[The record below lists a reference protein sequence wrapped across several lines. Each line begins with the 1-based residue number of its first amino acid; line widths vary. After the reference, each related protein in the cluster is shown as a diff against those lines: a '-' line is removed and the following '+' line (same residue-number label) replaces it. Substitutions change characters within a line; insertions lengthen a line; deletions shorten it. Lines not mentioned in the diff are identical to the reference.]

1 MVGKMRWGDSAELDD
16 DGDFDM
22 SAALPASQVSAAPDH
37 EPPRTSLFA
46 ARRGEAQTLTA
57 HRTFPQPRQVIG
69 PDANGVKTYIDYKV
83 KDDGLKVRDR
93 TSRPRPNPSGATQ
106 TFFPPTDAPENSA
119 SDDEFVPHLSSPP
132 FVLSSVQVRTV
143 KKVRV
148 HTETKKVTPAM
159 AARKKWAKFGDAQRY
174 KPGDESMTAVSIEEI
189 FLERYRATPK
199 SESEKQGDELAK
211 MASSNTSL
219 LVCRICGKK
228 GDHWTTKCPYKD
240 LASMNTLGL
249 GDSKPPGDDD
259 GPGKGPGKGGY
270 VPPSMRAGASSGA
283 SMGESMNR
291 RREENSV
298 RVSNLSEDTRE
309 QDLQE
314 LFRPFGPVTRIYVAF
329 NRETGESR
337 GFAFVNFVNKDDAQR
352 AINKLDGYG
361 YDNLILRVEWA
372 APREER
378 K

>member
-1 MVGKMRWGDSAELDD
+1 M
-16 DGDFDM
+16 
-22 SAALPASQVSAAPDH
+22 
-37 EPPRTSLFA
+37 
-46 ARRGEAQTLTA
+46 
-57 HRTFPQPRQVIG
+57 
-69 PDANGVKTYIDYKV
+69 
-83 KDDGLKVRDR
+83 
-93 TSRPRPNPSGATQ
+93 
-106 TFFPPTDAPENSA
+106 
-119 SDDEFVPHLSSPP
+119 
-132 FVLSSVQVRTV
+132 
-143 KKVRV
+143 RV
-148 HTETKKVTPAM
+148 HTQTKKVTKEM
-159 AARKKWAKFGDAQRY
+159 LARKQWAKFGDAQRY

-199 SESEKQGDELAK
+199 SESEKSGDALAA
-211 MASSNTSL
+211 MANSNTSL

-240 LASMNTLGL
+240 LAAMNTLGL
-249 GDSKPPGDDD
+249 GNEKPPGDDD
-259 GPGKGPGKGGY
+259 GPSAPSKGGY
-270 VPPSMRAGASSGA
+270 VPPSMRAGASGGA
-283 SMGESMNR
+283 AMGDSMNR

>member
-1 MVGKMRWGDSAELDD
+1 M
-16 DGDFDM
+16 
-22 SAALPASQVSAAPDH
+22 
-37 EPPRTSLFA
+37 
-46 ARRGEAQTLTA
+46 
-57 HRTFPQPRQVIG
+57 
-69 PDANGVKTYIDYKV
+69 
-83 KDDGLKVRDR
+83 
-93 TSRPRPNPSGATQ
+93 
-106 TFFPPTDAPENSA
+106 
-119 SDDEFVPHLSSPP
+119 
-132 FVLSSVQVRTV
+132 RTV

-148 HTETKKVTPAM
+148 QTTKKKVTKEM
-159 AARKKWAKFGDAQRY
+159 LARKQWAKFGDAQRY

-189 FLERYRATPK
+189 FLERFRAVPK
-199 SESEKQGDELAK
+199 SESEKSGDALAA
-211 MASSNTSL
+211 MANTNTSL

-240 LASMNTLGL
+240 LAAMNTLGL
-249 GDSKPPGDDD
+249 GDAKPPGEDDD
-259 GPGKGPGKGGY
+259 APSGPSKGGY
-270 VPPSMRAGASSGA
+270 VPPSMRAGASGGA
-283 SMGESMNR
+283 SMGDSMNR

>member
-1 MVGKMRWGDSAELDD
+1 
-16 DGDFDM
+16 M
-22 SAALPASQVSAAPDH
+22 SAASVVASNPKRDFSHETAAPRGDDLVSYGH
-37 EPPRTSLFA
+37 RAWRRRADFPKRALTVS
-46 ARRGEAQTLTA
+46 RRGRSRSIQ
-57 HRTFPQPRQVIG
+57 FQQF
-69 PDANGVKTYIDYKV
+69 KT
-83 KDDGLKVRDR
+83 
-93 TSRPRPNPSGATQ
+93 T
-106 TFFPPTDAPENSA
+106 
-119 SDDEFVPHLSSPP
+119 
-132 FVLSSVQVRTV
+132 
-143 KKVRV
+143 KKTRV
-148 HTETKKVTPAM
+148 HTATKKVTKAM
-159 AARKKWAKFGDAQRY
+159 LARKKWAKFGDAQRY

-189 FLERYRATPK
+189 FLERARATPK
-199 SESEKQGDELAK
+199 SESEKSGDALAA
-211 MASSNTSL
+211 MASTGNTSL

-240 LASMNTLGL
+240 LAAMNVLGL
-249 GDSKPPGDDD
+249 GSEKPPGEDEASA
-259 GPGKGPGKGGY
+259 PGKGGY
-270 VPPSMRAGASSGA
+270 VPPSMRGGAGAGA
-283 SMGESMNR
+283 SMGDSMNR

-352 AINKLDGYG
+352 AIDKLDGYG
-361 YDNLILRVEWA
+361 YDSLILRVEWA

>member
-1 MVGKMRWGDSAELDD
+1 MPTARVFASNPKRNS
-16 DGDFDM
+16 
-22 SAALPASQVSAAPDH
+22 SAAGSGSRARAVSVF
-37 EPPRTSLFA
+37 RK
-46 ARRGEAQTLTA
+46 R
-57 HRTFPQPRQVIG
+57 V
-69 PDANGVKTYIDYKV
+69 YIS
-83 KDDGLKVRDR
+83 R
-93 TSRPRPNPSGATQ
+93 SRPISTPR
-106 TFFPPTDAPENSA
+106 F
-119 SDDEFVPHLSSPP
+119 LSSDRRRFRP
-132 FVLSSVQVRTV
+132 FTHEQIKTT
-143 KKVRV
+143 KKTRV
-148 HTETKKVTPAM
+148 HTATKKVTKAM
-159 AARKKWAKFGDAQRY
+159 LARKKWAKFGDAQRY

-189 FLERYRATPK
+189 FLERARATPK
-199 SESEKQGDELAK
+199 SESEKSGDALAA
-211 MASSNTSL
+211 MASTGNTSL

-240 LASMNTLGL
+240 LAAMNTLGL
-249 GDSKPPGDDD
+249 GSEKPPGDDD
-259 GPGKGPGKGGY
+259 PSAPSKGGY
-270 VPPSMRAGASSGA
+270 VPPSMRAGAGAGA
-283 SMGESMNR
+283 SMGDSMNR

-352 AINKLDGYG
+352 AIDKLDGYG
-361 YDNLILRVEWA
+361 YDSLILRVEWA

>member
-1 MVGKMRWGDSAELDD
+1 
-16 DGDFDM
+16 
-22 SAALPASQVSAAPDH
+22 
-37 EPPRTSLFA
+37 
-46 ARRGEAQTLTA
+46 
-57 HRTFPQPRQVIG
+57 
-69 PDANGVKTYIDYKV
+69 
-83 KDDGLKVRDR
+83 
-93 TSRPRPNPSGATQ
+93 
-106 TFFPPTDAPENSA
+106 
-119 SDDEFVPHLSSPP
+119 
-132 FVLSSVQVRTV
+132 V

-337 GFAFVNFVNKDDAQR
+337 GFAFVNFVNRDDAQR

>member
-1 MVGKMRWGDSAELDD
+1 
-16 DGDFDM
+16 
-22 SAALPASQVSAAPDH
+22 
-37 EPPRTSLFA
+37 
-46 ARRGEAQTLTA
+46 LT
-57 HRTFPQPRQVIG
+57 HTQI
-69 PDANGVKTYIDYKV
+69 KT
-83 KDDGLKVRDR
+83 
-93 TSRPRPNPSGATQ
+93 T
-106 TFFPPTDAPENSA
+106 
-119 SDDEFVPHLSSPP
+119 
-132 FVLSSVQVRTV
+132 
-143 KKVRV
+143 KKTRV
-148 HTETKKVTPAM
+148 HTATKKVTKAM
-159 AARKKWAKFGDAQRY
+159 LARKKWAKFGDAQRY

-189 FLERYRATPK
+189 FLERARATPK
-199 SESEKQGDELAK
+199 SESEKSGDALAA
-211 MASSNTSL
+211 MASTGNTSL

-240 LASMNTLGL
+240 LAAMNTLGL
-249 GDSKPPGDDD
+249 GSEKPPGDDD
-259 GPGKGPGKGGY
+259 PSAPSKGGY
-270 VPPSMRAGASSGA
+270 VPPSMRAGAGAGAGA
-283 SMGESMNR
+283 SMGDSMNR

-352 AINKLDGYG
+352 AIDKLDGYG
-361 YDNLILRVEWA
+361 YDSLILRVEWA

>member
-1 MVGKMRWGDSAELDD
+1 MNEKS
-16 DGDFDM
+16 
-22 SAALPASQVSAAPDH
+22 
-37 EPPRTSLFA
+37 SLTI
-46 ARRGEAQTLTA
+46 R
-57 HRTFPQPRQVIG
+57 H
-69 PDANGVKTYIDYKV
+69 
-83 KDDGLKVRDR
+83 
-93 TSRPRPNPSGATQ
+93 
-106 TFFPPTDAPENSA
+106 
-119 SDDEFVPHLSSPP
+119 SPP
-132 FVLSSVQVRTV
+132 SHVQVRTV

-159 AARKKWAKFGDAQRY
+159 AERKHWAKFGDAQRY

-249 GDSKPPGDDD
+249 GYSKPPGEGGAD
-259 GPGKGPGKGGY
+259 GPGGKGGY
-270 VPPSMRAGASSGA
+270 VPPSMRAGASGGQ

-337 GFAFVNFVNKDDAQR
+337 GFAFVNFVNKDDANR
-352 AINKLDGYG
+352 AISKLDGYG

>member
-1 MVGKMRWGDSAELDD
+1 
-16 DGDFDM
+16 
-22 SAALPASQVSAAPDH
+22 
-37 EPPRTSLFA
+37 
-46 ARRGEAQTLTA
+46 
-57 HRTFPQPRQVIG
+57 
-69 PDANGVKTYIDYKV
+69 
-83 KDDGLKVRDR
+83 
-93 TSRPRPNPSGATQ
+93 
-106 TFFPPTDAPENSA
+106 
-119 SDDEFVPHLSSPP
+119 
-132 FVLSSVQVRTV
+132 VRTV

-148 HTETKKVTPAM
+148 NTVTKKVTKEM
-159 AARKKWAKFGDAQRY
+159 LARKKWAKFGDAQRY

-189 FLERYRATPK
+189 FLERHRTTPK
-199 SESEKQGDELAK
+199 SESEKSGDALAA
-211 MASSNTSL
+211 MAGSNTSL

-249 GDSKPPGDDD
+249 GDAKPPGEDD
-259 GPGKGPGKGGY
+259 GPGGASSGKGGY
-270 VPPSMRAGASSGA
+270 VPPSMRAGASGGQ
-283 SMGESMNR
+283 SMGDSMNR
-291 RREENSV
+291 RRDENSV

-337 GFAFVNFVNKDDAQR
+337 GFAFVNFVNKDDANR
-352 AINKLDGYG
+352 AISKLDGYG

>member
-1 MVGKMRWGDSAELDD
+1 
-16 DGDFDM
+16 
-22 SAALPASQVSAAPDH
+22 
-37 EPPRTSLFA
+37 
-46 ARRGEAQTLTA
+46 
-57 HRTFPQPRQVIG
+57 
-69 PDANGVKTYIDYKV
+69 
-83 KDDGLKVRDR
+83 
-93 TSRPRPNPSGATQ
+93 
-106 TFFPPTDAPENSA
+106 
-119 SDDEFVPHLSSPP
+119 
-132 FVLSSVQVRTV
+132 
-143 KKVRV
+143 V
-148 HTETKKVTPAM
+148 HTATKTVSTAM
-159 AARKKWAKFGDAQRY
+159 LARKKWAKFGDAQRY

-189 FLERYRATPK
+189 FLERMRATPK
-199 SESEKQGDELAK
+199 SESEKSGDALAA
-211 MASSNTSL
+211 MASSGNTSL

-249 GDSKPPGDDD
+249 GSDKPPGEGDSD
-259 GPGKGPGKGGY
+259 GPGKGGY
-270 VPPSMRAGASSGA
+270 VPPSMRAGAGAGA
-283 SMGESMNR
+283 SMGDSMNR

-352 AINKLDGYG
+352 AIDKLDGYG
-361 YDNLILRVEWA
+361 YDSLILRVEWA